1 MADED
6 PLERRADK
14 PMYGERRPH
23 LPALLGVLGLV
34 VVIAL
39 VFLLLTVIA

>member
-6 PLERRADK
+6 PLERTASK

-23 LPALLGVLGLV
+23 LPALLGVLGMV
-34 VVIAL
+34 VVIVA
-39 VFLLLTVIA
+39 VFLVLTYIS